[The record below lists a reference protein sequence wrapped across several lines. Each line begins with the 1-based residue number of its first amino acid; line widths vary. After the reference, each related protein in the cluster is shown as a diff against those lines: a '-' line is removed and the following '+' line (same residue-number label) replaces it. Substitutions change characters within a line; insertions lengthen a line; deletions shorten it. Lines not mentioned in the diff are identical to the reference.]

1 LIGRL
6 LSHPLLRNPD
16 LVRLSASS
24 ACNSLGMTGEQVILG
39 LLVFQITQSSDWV
52 GVALALYYLPLSTFG
67 PLSGALAD
75 AMDRRHLLRAIEFA
89 IAVNLAVFA
98 TLIAFDLAELWLVLV
113 ITLASGCLRAAYGPA
128 RTSYAYDLVGGGRIV
143 SGLGL
148 INLTTRL
155 GQLVGALAAGA
166 VMQRYG
172 TPAALLGL
180 VGAHAIAL
188 AILFQLR
195 TVGEAKPDDDATTD
209 RQPIRKNLSE
219 YLAEMRSNR
228 VLLML
233 ILVTA
238 SVEVF
243 GFSFTT
249 ALPEM
254 AQSSFEVGAEGLGVM
269 YAARAAGGTMAG
281 LALTA
286 LGTFQRRGLVFLG
299 VIYLF
304 GVSLMLV
311 AAADQFELLLAA
323 LFAVA
328 ALATASDVLTQAMVQ
343 LSVPDKLRGRA
354 MGAWSL
360 AIGSAPLGHLEMGA
374 LIVGLG
380 LTGALMINGVALIA
394 VGILVTIMVPK
405 LRLL

>member
-1 LIGRL
+1 
-6 LSHPLLRNPD
+6 
-16 LVRLSASS
+16 
-24 ACNSLGMTGEQVILG
+24 
-39 LLVFQITQSSDWV
+39 
-52 GVALALYYLPLSTFG
+52 
-67 PLSGALAD
+67 
-75 AMDRRHLLRAIEFA
+75 
-89 IAVNLAVFA
+89 
-98 TLIAFDLAELWLVLV
+98 
-113 ITLASGCLRAAYGPA
+113 
-128 RTSYAYDLVGGGRIV
+128 
-143 SGLGL
+143 
-148 INLTTRL
+148 
-155 GQLVGALAAGA
+155 
-166 VMQRYG
+166 
-172 TPAALLGL
+172 
-180 VGAHAIAL
+180 
-188 AILFQLR
+188 
-195 TVGEAKPDDDATTD
+195 
-209 RQPIRKNLSE
+209 
-219 YLAEMRSNR
+219 
-228 VLLML
+228 
-233 ILVTA
+233 
-238 SVEVF
+238 
-243 GFSFTT
+243 
-249 ALPEM
+249 
-254 AQSSFEVGAEGLGVM
+254 
-269 YAARAAGGTMAG
+269 MAG